1 MKIPFFNKREKPA
14 IGLVIGS
21 AEDGS
26 ICVPGYTS
34 LDRNPE
40 IMTAVRKIAEL
51 IGMITIHLMENT
63 KDGDVRLNN
72 ELSRMID
79 ITPMPYMTRK
89 TWIESIVMTLLLYG
103 QGNAIVLPHT
113 RAGYL
118 RQLEPVAASR
128 VSWEPIGYNDYNV
141 YIDGRR
147 YRPDDVLHFVHNPDQ
162 LYLWKGRGL
171 NVSLRD
177 LADNLKQAQ
186 ATTKGFLQSKWKPSV
201 IIKVDALNESFSTPA
216 GREKMLQDY
225 IQTDGAGQPW
235 VIPGEQMDVT
245 TVKPLSLADLA
256 IADTIEIDKRTA
268 AAVIGVPPFLVGVG
282 NYNQEEWNSF
292 VKTTVRSIVT
302 GLAQEM
308 TRKLILSP
316 SWYLRFNELSLLDW
330 DLQTIASVFGELRK
344 QGIVDGNEVRDR
356 IGLEPRD
363 GLDELVMLE
372 NYIPADRLG
381 DQGKLNG
388 GNNDE

>member
-1 MKIPFFNKREKPA
+1 MKISFFNKREKPA

-118 RQLEPVAASR
+118 RQLEPIAASR

-356 IGLEPRD
+356 IGL
-363 GLDELVMLE
+363 
-372 NYIPADRLG
+372 
-381 DQGKLNG
+381 
-388 GNNDE
+388 